1 MDRQLSQVVDLTI
14 ESTVILTIKTVADLR
29 NVGDAA
35 YATSHA
41 AAEAYTVHTSAG
53 YRAWH

>member
-1 MDRQLSQVVDLTI
+1 MDRQLSQVVGLTI

-53 YRAWH
+53 YRTWH